1 VKLEKELVQRGR
13 AEKRTTATKKQYDIT
28 ERHERISVR
37 GYGNSRR
44 NVGALSRKV
53 VQILWA

>member
-28 ERHERISVR
+28 ERRPNFM
-37 GYGNSRR
+37 GR
-44 NVGALSRKV
+44 NCEVSSGGK
-53 VQILWA
+53 